1 MVRSRVPHHPEPD
14 LFFAEQLI
22 NEKYPYNKMLRCEGC
37 QKKDIRG
44 IFALGQGP
52 RVQATSLPRRRF
64 CCKLCNASKSVKGF
78 IEYVTQRL
86 GQDKISELRVAW
98 NMPKPDSYD
107 SDNESSS
114 KESKRPTNEYILLSS
129 IAN

>member
-1 MVRSRVPHHPEPD
+1 
-14 LFFAEQLI
+14 
-22 NEKYPYNKMLRCEGC
+22 
-37 QKKDIRG
+37 
-44 IFALGQGP
+44 LGQGP

-78 IEYVTQRL
+78 IEYVTRRL

-129 IAN
+129 S